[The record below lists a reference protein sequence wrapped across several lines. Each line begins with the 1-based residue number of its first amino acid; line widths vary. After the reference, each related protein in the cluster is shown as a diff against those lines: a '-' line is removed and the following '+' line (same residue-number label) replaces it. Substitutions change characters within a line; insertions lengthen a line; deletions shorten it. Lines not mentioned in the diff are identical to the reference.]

1 MPIVPLPDLLAAAQ
15 EGGYAVGYFEA
26 WDSYSLEA
34 VVEAAEAER
43 SPVVLGF
50 GCAMVD
56 GAWLDG
62 GGIELLAD
70 MATHAAEMTTVP
82 VSVLFNE
89 THTLRTGTKRRRG
102 RFQRG
107 HGRHVRLCPKMKRSG
122 WWPSWPTGPTNAAPQ

>member
-1 MPIVPLPDLLAAAQ
+1 MPVVPLPELLAAAQ

-43 SPVVLGF
+43 SPVVIGF

-56 GAWLDG
+56 GAWLDA
-62 GGIELLAD
+62 GGIELLAG

-89 THTLRTGTKRRRG
+89 THTLEQAQRGVEAGFSAAMVDTCDLTRRR
-102 RFQRG
+102 
-107 HGRHVRLCPKMKRSG
+107 S
-122 WWPSWPTGPTNAAPQ
+122 APRW